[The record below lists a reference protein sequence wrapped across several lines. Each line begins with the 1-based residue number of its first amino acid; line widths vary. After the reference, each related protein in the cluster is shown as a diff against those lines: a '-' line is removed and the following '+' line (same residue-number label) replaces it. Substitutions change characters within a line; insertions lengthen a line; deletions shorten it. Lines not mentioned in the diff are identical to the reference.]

1 MCWQVRAAFHEDG
14 AVQRNNFSL
23 LKVFIAKWQTVPPP
37 LEAIALHITAGGPQ
51 ASKGTKGRLPKP
63 IADQRTFGL
72 RIFAAGTLL
81 LALDVCLQQF
91 HRDRHSQQWTPVLV
105 CGCNS
110 NSIIELV
117 SPPPQHCAGV
127 SACPMC

>member
-1 MCWQVRAAFHEDG
+1 MWWQVRAAFHEDG

-51 ASKGTKGRLPKP
+51 ASKGPKGRLPKP

-72 RIFAAGTLL
+72 RIFAAGML
-81 LALDVCLQQF
+81 LALNGCLQRF
-91 HRDRHSQQWTPVLV
+91 HRGQS
-105 CGCNS
+105 
-110 NSIIELV
+110 
-117 SPPPQHCAGV
+117 
-127 SACPMC
+127 